1 MYKTAVAS
9 ELVTKGQ
16 CKLSMISMVSPS
28 GTIGQID
35 VYDGQDV
42 NGKLISSLSTVAG
55 GAIQFFFR
63 DYQDIHFGIFV
74 NVTATVQCWTVEY
87 NP

>member
-9 ELVTKGQ
+9 ELVTKGE

-35 VYDGQDV
+35 VYDGQEVD
-42 NGKLISSLSTVAG
+42 GKLITSLSAVAG
-55 GAIQFFFR
+55 GSSQFFFR
-63 DYQDIHFGIFV
+63 DYQDILAGIFV